1 MPPRYS
7 STQQVADYLGTD
19 LTGLQSIEAD
29 RLLLAAESWIDGRT
43 GRTWG
48 VTASTT
54 ETQTIAGQALYLRI
68 TPVASVTS
76 VSIRSTYVNAAW
88 SAVSYE
94 LLDAAQGLVLLPWGY
109 AGWLAQVVYVPA
121 QTVDPRVS
129 LAATKLTAHWLQP
142 TITGEAVAAGGS
154 TSAVKS
160 YAIGSELN
168 VTYDTATS
176 TTTTT
181 TSTSTTLK
189 GIPDDVVALVDG
201 LREWVLA

>member
-1 MPPRYS
+1 MSRYADV
-7 STQQVADYLGTD
+7 QQVADYLGVE
-19 LTGLQSIEAD
+19 LTGLQSIEAE
-29 RLLLAAESWIDGRT
+29 RLIPAASAWIDGRT

-54 ETQTIAGQALYLRI
+54 ETQTVVGQALYLRK

-94 LLDAAQGLVLLPWGY
+94 LLDATQGLILLPWGY

-129 LAATKLTAHWLQP
+129 LAATKLAAAWLQP
-142 TITGEAVAAGGS
+142 TITGEGGGS
-154 TSAVKS
+154 AAPIKS

-168 VTYDTATS
+168 VTYDTATAS
-176 TTTTT
+176 TA
-181 TSTSTTLK
+181 STSTTLK
-189 GIPDDVVALVDG
+189 GIPDDVLALVDG
-201 LREWVLA
+201 LREWVLV